1 LEDEIAWWELT
12 PGQRFEYLQENFR
25 RLQEHDHLRPV
36 SDPPGSTYAMDGAHV
51 SDLTSFLCALGEA
64 INGPRGYF
72 GSTIEAMDDCAVGGF
87 GATPPFTLEMHQARR
102 CREHLDA
109 RAMVDWCEDRI
120 AQRSYLDEDGLA
132 WLSYSREN
140 ADNEGASLFELIL
153 DVLASRGVRVV
164 LVDD

>member
-1 LEDEIAWWELT
+1 
-12 PGQRFEYLQENFR
+12 
-25 RLQEHDHLRPV
+25 
-36 SDPPGSTYAMDGAHV
+36 
-51 SDLTSFLCALGEA
+51 
-64 INGPRGYF
+64 
-72 GSTIEAMDDCAVGGF
+72 
-87 GATPPFTLEMHQARR
+87 MHQARR

-120 AQRSYLDEDGLA
+120 ARRSYLDEDGLA